1 MATQLPIST
10 ISYNTEGFLR
20 EQLDAWIKAHYIQAY
35 QYICHKGED
44 GDKDHIHLRIE
55 PNKKLDMMDL
65 TEKLKQWEKGKDKPL
80 GVRPWRPSK
89 EEDWYLY
96 VVHDPEY
103 MSIKYSGMD
112 KGEKIPYEWEKIQ
125 VSEDYDL
132 ETAFI
137 RAKATLNHSS
147 AQMVDK
153 LKDGAKPSELI
164 SLGYN
169 PYLVNAVY
177 KALFATDYS
186 RVVKELDNVRQRLQ
200 ALEDAVDE
208 YGLTILADDL
218 QVGKLK
224 LEKIDNPFEK
234 ENE

>member
-10 ISYNTEGFLR
+10 ISYNTEPFLR
-20 EQLDAWIKAHYIQAY
+20 EHLDAWVKAHYIQAY

-55 PNKKLDMMDL
+55 PNKKLDAMTL
-65 TEKLKQWEKGKDKPL
+65 TEDLQEWQKGKDKPL

-89 EEDWYLY
+89 EEDWFLY

-103 MSIKYSGMD
+103 MKLKYAND

-125 VSEDYDL
+125 VSEFYDL

-137 RAKATLNHSS
+137 RAKATLNHTS
-147 AQMVDK
+147 AQMMDK
-153 LKDGAKPSELI
+153 MKQGTKPSELVAQ
-164 SLGYN
+164 GNN
-169 PYLVNAVY
+169 PFTVNAVY
-177 KALFATDYS
+177 RSLYASDYS
-186 RVVKELDNVRQRLQ
+186 KVANELERVRQRLQ

-208 YGLTILADDL
+208 YGLVIVADDFEL
-218 QVGKLK
+218 GKLK
-224 LEKIDNPFEK
+224 LEKFDNPFEK
-234 ENE
+234 EKE